1 MKLALK
7 IIGGLVVVLVLVIAV
22 QFIAS
27 ESGEVVVVTTTDADG
42 VSAETRLWV
51 VDHEGSAYLRSG
63 SPQSGWFQR
72 MQANPTIGVVRGE
85 TSMRATVEPDV
96 SLRDT
101 VNDLMREKYGWA
113 DAYISMLFGRAD
125 ATPIRI
131 VPEST

>member
-1 MKLALK
+1 MKLVLK
-7 IIGGLVVVLVLVIAV
+7 ILGGVVLLLALVIVV

-42 VSAETRLWV
+42 TPAETRLWV
-51 VDHEGSAYLRSG
+51 VDHAGSAYLRSG

-72 MQANPTIGVVRGE
+72 MQANPTISVVRGD
-85 TSMRATVEPDV
+85 TTMRATIETDV
-96 SLRDT
+96 SLRGT

-113 DAYISMLFGRAD
+113 DAYISMLFGRED